1 MHRLQKVCGEYRET
15 YQVIFGDGITLGIV
29 SELPLI
35 RSYQALH
42 IVHISCSF
50 GVLVGQ
56 PLGGVRIMSV
66 SRLYRERAVTVVI
79 QCVSCAYRV
88 HIVCVSDGVYRVCL

>member
-1 MHRLQKVCGEYRET
+1 MLAGW
-15 YQVIFGDGITLGIV
+15 
-29 SELPLI
+29 
-35 RSYQALH
+35 
-42 IVHISCSF
+42 
-50 GVLVGQ
+50 

-88 HIVCVSDGVYRVCL
+88 CIGWCVSCVLVICVLAYLRLYQKRIIYISYTYRLTIAGVVIYI